1 MLLLVLLLM
10 VVAWYVFSTRS
21 NSSKNQLTNIP
32 NANTRSGEVLI
43 MIFTVDWCPHCKKA
57 KDPWNTFVEGHHN
70 KIYNKHTITCVE
82 YNLTETDGRSDPVAV
97 SAQEKYKVEGYPTI
111 KMIKD
116 GQTIDF
122 DAKITT
128 YSLQKFLEDMV

>member
-1 MLLLVLLLM
+1 
-10 VVAWYVFSTRS
+10 
-21 NSSKNQLTNIP
+21 
-32 NANTRSGEVLI
+32 

-82 YNLTETDGRSDPVAV
+82 YNLTESKSTGVADPAAV
-97 SAQEKYKVEGYPTI
+97 SAQAKYKVEGYPTI

-128 YSLQKFLEDMV
+128 YSLQKFLEDMVV